1 MNSNPKKPQHLSAD
15 ITASANRSI
24 NLPVHESSLLLSGKS
39 EAVIMHAGEA
49 YRLKLTRQ
57 GKLILTK

>member
-1 MNSNPKKPQHLSAD
+1 MDSNPKKPQHASAN
-15 ITASANRSI
+15 ITASANRNI
-24 NLPVHESSLLLSGKS
+24 NLLVHESSLLLSGKN
-39 EAVIMHAGEA
+39 EAVIMHSGEK

>member
-1 MNSNPKKPQHLSAD
+1 M
-15 ITASANRSI
+15 TASANRSI
-24 NLPVHESSLLLSGKS
+24 NLSVHESSLLLSGKS
-39 EAVIMHAGEA
+39 EAVIMHSGEE